1 MAMNT
6 PGERRSDEQTFKGQ
20 AWMIGG
26 IVAVLAIAM
35 VVVVVLYSSGRL

>member
-6 PGERRSDEQTFKGQ
+6 RGEREADGRTARGQ
-20 AWMIGG
+20 ALMIGG

-35 VVVVVLYSSGRL
+35 VVVVLLYSSGRL

>member
-6 PGERRSDEQTFKGQ
+6 PGERRADEQTAKGQ
-20 AWMIGG
+20 ARMIGA

-35 VVVVVLYSSGRL
+35 VVVVLLYSSGSL